1 MKNIQAKTG
10 CDCHGTCY
18 RKIYISKDL
27 RMCVQY
33 VTSREP
39 AQQACDH
46 MLIIANFIYLFT
58 NLMYTITIFNV
69 LLVGLSYRQCT
80 VRINTH
86 KLIFILLV

>member
-18 RKIYISKDL
+18 IKIYIYLKICELNKS

-46 MLIIANFIYLFT
+46 MLIIAVFFDSILCIVMFPSDVIKVF
-58 NLMYTITIFNV
+58 LCEVMP
-69 LLVGLSYRQCT
+69 S
-80 VRINTH
+80 NTH
-86 KLIFILLV
+86 TV